1 MKDERLIEICPSK
14 RQLEIQK
21 LGFYAFFH
29 FTINTFTGK
38 EWGDGQESP
47 SLFNPK
53 EMDVDQWVRAIKA
66 AGMKGA
72 ILTCKHHDG
81 FCLWPSKYT
90 EHSVKASPYKNG
102 KGDIVREVSD
112 ACKRHGIKF
121 GVYLSPW
128 DRNQETY
135 GQGKA
140 YNDYFV
146 NQLTELLTQY
156 GELFCVWFDGA
167 CGEGKNGK
175 KQDYDWKRYYQIIRK
190 YQPNACISVTGP
202 DVRWCG
208 NEAGDTRAS
217 EWSIVPAALSMA
229 EKIAEASQQEDNT
242 AFREKI
248 ISSMEQDLGSRER
261 LKDEEKLIWYPAEVD
276 VSIRPGWFYHKEED
290 TQVRSLENLVDIY
303 EKSVGGNAML
313 LLNIPPMPNGKLNEA
328 DVARLEELGTF
339 LRKKY
344 EKNLA
349 KDAHID
355 IEENKAQMK
364 ITAKWDVLTDVSAI
378 VLKEDIRFSQRVE
391 KYRVFAQGE
400 AGLELIYEG
409 TTIGFRK
416 IISINKRKT
425 NTVIVEI
432 NDFRVKPV
440 LFDIE
445 IY

>member
-1 MKDERLIEICPSK
+1 MKDERLTEICPSK

-53 EMDVDQWVRAIKA
+53 EMDADQWVRAIKA

-81 FCLWPSKYT
+81 FCLWPSRYT

-175 KQDYDWKRYYQIIRK
+175 KQDYDWERYYQIIRK

-217 EWSIVPAALSMA
+217 EWSVVPAALSMA

-242 AFREKI
+242 AFREKT

-355 IEENKAQMK
+355 IEEKKTQMK
-364 ITAKWDVLTDVSAI
+364 ITAKWDALTDVSAI

-391 KYRVFAQGE
+391 KYRFFVQGE
-400 AGLELIYEG
+400 AGLELVYEG

-416 IISINKRKT
+416 IISINKRKI

>member
-1 MKDERLIEICPSK
+1 MQDEKLIEIRPSK
-14 RQLEIQK
+14 RQIEIQK

-53 EMDVDQWVRAIKA
+53 EMDADQWVSAIKA

-102 KGDIVREVSD
+102 KGDIVREVSE
-112 ACKRHGIKF
+112 ACRRHGIKF

-135 GQGKA
+135 GQGTA

-175 KQDYDWKRYYQIIRK
+175 KQDYDWDRYYKTIRK
-190 YQPNACISVTGP
+190 YQLNACISVTGP

-217 EWSIVPAALSMA
+217 EWSVVPAVLSMA

-242 AFREKI
+242 AFREKT

-364 ITAKWDVLTDVSAI
+364 ITAKWDALTDVSAI

-391 KYRVFAQGE
+391 KYQVFIQGE
-400 AGLELIYEG
+400 EGLELLYEG

-425 NTVIVEI
+425 NAVIVEI
-432 NDFRVKPV
+432 NDSRVEPV

>member
-1 MKDERLIEICPSK
+1 MQDEKLIEIRPSK
-14 RQLEIQK
+14 RQIEIQK

-53 EMDVDQWVRAIKA
+53 EMDADQWVSAIKA

-90 EHSVKASPYKNG
+90 EHSVKASPYKKG
-102 KGDIVREVSD
+102 QGDIVREVSE
-112 ACKRHGIKF
+112 ACRRHGIKF

-135 GQGKA
+135 GQGTA

-175 KQDYDWKRYYQIIRK
+175 KQDYDWDRYYKTIRK

-217 EWSIVPAALSMA
+217 EWSVVPAAMSMA

-242 AFREKI
+242 EFREKN

-261 LKDEEKLIWYPAEVD
+261 LKNEEKLIWYPAEVD
-276 VSIRPGWFYHKEED
+276 VSIRPGWFYHQEED
-290 TQVRSLENLVDIY
+290 TKVRSLENLAEIY
-303 EKSVGGNAML
+303 EKSVGGNATL
-313 LLNIPPMPNGKLNEA
+313 LLNIPPMPNGKLNET
-328 DVARLEELGTF
+328 DVMRLKELGTF
-339 LRKKY
+339 LQKKY
-344 EKNLA
+344 EINLA

-364 ITAKWDVLTDVSAI
+364 ITAKWDALTDVSAI

-391 KYRVFAQGE
+391 KYQVFIQGE
-400 AGLELIYEG
+400 EGLELLYEG
-409 TTIGFRK
+409 TTIGFRR